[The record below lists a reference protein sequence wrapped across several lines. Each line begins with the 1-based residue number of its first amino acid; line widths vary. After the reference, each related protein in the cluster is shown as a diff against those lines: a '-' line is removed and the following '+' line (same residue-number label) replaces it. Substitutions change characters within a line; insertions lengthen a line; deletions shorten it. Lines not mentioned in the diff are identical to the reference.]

1 MTIAAVSG
9 LVFAGGKAAF
19 SPEARVLVGNMI
31 KGSGDAIKAA
41 EKAGALDVVEQMKA
55 DRLVL
60 ISLLNETPVEN
71 PEDEE

>member
-1 MTIAAVSG
+1 LGS
-9 LVFAGGKAAF
+9 
-19 SPEARVLVGNMI
+19 MI

-41 EKAGALDVVEQMKA
+41 EKSGALDVVEQMKA